1 MARQKVK
8 CETEDSAELNSVRDF
23 LNPALIL
30 CGFTPVLYCHLPLQ
44 CPRSCEQHQL
54 HSSSLPSMVSSTYSI
69 AYPVLSPYSLT
80 NGELDV
86 LQPFHVPGGR
96 SSHYR
101 SSLKISI
108 SLWIITSLSCNNIG
122 FCRGY
127 HPCYAPTGP
136 PGTEPDLRDSCLSY
150 RSQQGLTWHTGTR
163 GAFLEP
169 CAWMAASL

>member
-1 MARQKVK
+1 MCCFA
-8 CETEDSAELNSVRDF
+8 
-23 LNPALIL
+23 PAS
-30 CGFTPVLYCHLPLQ
+30 YCHLPLW
-44 CPRSCEQHQL
+44 CPISCEQHQI
-54 HSSSLPSMVSSTYSI
+54 HSSSLPSMVSFTYNT

-86 LQPFHVPGGR
+86 LQPFHVPGDC

-108 SLWIITSLSCNNIG
+108 SLWDFMSLSCNNIG

-127 HPCYAPTGP
+127 HPRYAPTGP
-136 PGTEPDLRDSCLSY
+136 LGTEPDLYDSCLSY
-150 RSQQGLTWHTGTR
+150 RSQQGLTWHTETR

-169 CAWMAASL
+169 CVLMAAPLKYCHDLAVVPFVFHASS